1 MPCCFRLCLCVVHC
15 VAVATTAVLY
25 QSQQISPSTIF
36 FASCPKVNSSGFI
49 YSHISLFGNF
59 SQIEEWRC
67 VRVCQFSGFK
77 DFEGPGDSLAVCLL
91 FVGMKCALAE
101 LTVNCLPISRAWQ
114 VTCEFVVWIVAV
126 VNHKMEFSYLK
137 YSH

>member
-1 MPCCFRLCLCVVHC
+1 M
-15 VAVATTAVLY
+15 
-25 QSQQISPSTIF
+25 
-36 FASCPKVNSSGFI
+36 
-49 YSHISLFGNF
+49 
-59 SQIEEWRC
+59 EEWRC

>member
-1 MPCCFRLCLCVVHC
+1 MGS
-15 VAVATTAVLY
+15 AVTSTAVLY
-25 QSQQISPSTIF
+25 QSQQNSPSTTF

-101 LTVNCLPISRAWQ
+101 LTVNCLPISRA
-114 VTCEFVVWIVAV
+114 
-126 VNHKMEFSYLK
+126 
-137 YSH
+137 